1 MKEKKIV
8 ALPKK
13 RRGRPRNVDKVVN
26 SPKHYLTGD
35 VECIDAMVSAFGKE
49 AVQSYARINA
59 FKYLWRAG
67 KKSSATKQDIQ
78 KANWYMRFSIG
89 DDPRQSP

>member
-1 MKEKKIV
+1 MEE
-8 ALPKK
+8 PKK
-13 RRGRPRNVDKVVN
+13 KRGRPKKIDQVVN

-49 AVQSYARINA
+49 AVQSYARINS

-67 KKSSATKQDIQ
+67 KKSGATEQDIQ

-89 DDPRQSP
+89 DDPMLSP

>member
-1 MKEKKIV
+1 MED
-8 ALPKK
+8 PKK
-13 RRGRPRNVDKVVN
+13 KRGRPKKIDQVVN

-49 AVQSYARINA
+49 AVQSYARIYA
-59 FKYLWRAG
+59 FKYLWGAG
-67 KKSSATKQDIQ
+67 KKSGATEQDIQ

-89 DDPRQSP
+89 DDPRRSP